1 MIHFVFSRIWRIMGV
16 ALLDLLGPTEGAGVL
31 RTIFRSL
38 AGEAATENLIPAR
51 ACLKPLPSGRAL
63 TPFPGGL
70 YLAGH
75 ARPKRRTSSGALERS
90 VTPSVEHEIRDLRS
104 RFWSERDP
112 EGRGFVPLADALRRS
127 GAPDEAL
134 ELLDEG
140 LARHPSFASAH
151 LVRSWVHHDRG
162 DLAEAEEALR
172 RVLDLDPE
180 NARALHGLGQLL
192 ARVGRVPVGREL
204 VVRALELDPLLEWEE
219 GGAPGAARIAHV
231 PSDGVVDIRALAPR
245 SPDGILGDPDGLGPL
260 VEIAYLA
267 PPDAGGLQMPATEG
281 VAAAGEDA
289 PVGQE
294 AGGADLD
301 EMPDPWAAPIVAID
315 SLAPEPGEQP
325 IVDVASLAPVPVEQ
339 PGADATAEQPSDHE
353 RPTDHES
360 HSDHEAHSDH
370 EPPPDHEA
378 DSDHEPPSDIEAHSD
393 IEAPSEHE
401 PPSEHAPVP
410 VPARELEPGAE
421 GERDAVE
428 EPMQFEVDDDEVHLT
443 RTMIELMERQ
453 GLHAQALD
461 VARRLLA
468 RDPDDATLARR
479 VAELEAGG
487 EQAAEPIIAP
497 AAEHA
502 AERTT
507 EPAAE
512 PIATAPGRDEASP
525 SVETRPS
532 TEAPSRAE
540 PPPRA
545 DAPPLADA
553 GIADYLRDVLSWP
566 DPSGG
571 GEGR

>member
-1 MIHFVFSRIWRIMGV
+1 M
-16 ALLDLLGPTEGAGVL
+16 
-31 RTIFRSL
+31 
-38 AGEAATENLIPAR
+38 
-51 ACLKPLPSGRAL
+51 
-63 TPFPGGL
+63 
-70 YLAGH
+70 
-75 ARPKRRTSSGALERS
+75 
-90 VTPSVEHEIRDLRS
+90 TPSLEHEIRDLRS

-112 EGRGFVPLADALRRS
+112 EGRGFVPLADVLRRS

-219 GGAPGAARIAHV
+219 GGAPGAVRIADV
-231 PSDGVVDIRALAPR
+231 PTDGVVDIRTLAPR

-267 PPDAGGLQMPATEG
+267 PADAGGPQMPATEG

-289 PVGQE
+289 PGGQE

-325 IVDVASLAPVPVEQ
+325 IVDVASLAPAPAEQ
-339 PGADATAEQPSDHE
+339 PGADATAEQPPDHE
-353 RPTDHES
+353 QPT
-360 HSDHEAHSDH
+360 DHEAHSDR
-370 EPPPDHEA
+370 
-378 DSDHEPPSDIEAHSD
+378 EPPSG
-393 IEAPSEHE
+393 
-401 PPSEHAPVP
+401 HAP

-421 GERDAVE
+421 GDRDAVE
-428 EPMQFEVDDDEVHLT
+428 EPVQFEVDDDEVHLT

-487 EQAAEPIIAP
+487 EQGDEPVIAP
-497 AAEHA
+497 ATEHA
-502 AERTT
+502 AERTS
-507 EPAAE
+507 EPAAAE
-512 PIATAPGRDEASP
+512 PIATAPERDEASAR
-525 SVETRPS
+525 VETRPG
-532 TEAPSRAE
+532 TETPSSAE
-540 PPPRA
+540 PLPRT

-571 GEGR
+571 GKGR